1 MLSYQPHTDNHG
13 AHLHLALLIKDM
25 VGIWSTAVV
34 DSANCRK
41 QPRVAL
47 GTVSKSVHVDNPQ
60 EAPLLLTDAFHLV
73 ELGVARSRVEE
84 HQRRLSRIC

>member
-1 MLSYQPHTDNHG
+1 MLPYQPHTDNHG

-25 VGIWSTAVV
+25 VGIWSAAVV

-47 GTVSKSVHVDNPQ
+47 GAVSKSVHVDNPE
-60 EAPLLLTDAFHLV
+60 EALLLFSDAFHVV
-73 ELGVARSRVEE
+73 ELGVAQSGVEE
-84 HQRRLSRIC
+84 HQRRLSRFC